1 MGINRF
7 RQLAD
12 YNHWANRRL
21 YAVALEMPDEQYR
34 RPTGVFFG
42 SVPAAA

>member
-1 MGINRF
+1 VKDRLSIENF

-21 YAVALEMPDEQYR
+21 YAVALALPDEQR
-34 RPTGVFFG
+34 G
-42 SVPAAA
+42 VPAPNLDI